1 MINDKE
7 KIIQNLIEIVKKTV
21 RNNKVNRDSSTKN
34 LPQWD
39 SLAYMAII
47 SEVELLYDLTVTQDN
62 IEKFD
67 SIQSIA
73 DLIKN
78 K

>member
-1 MINDKE
+1 MVNDEE
-7 KIIQNLIEIVKKTV
+7 KIIQDLIEIVKKTV
-21 RNNKVNRDSSTKN
+21 RSNTVNRDSSTKN

-47 SEVELLYDLTVTQDN
+47 SEVELLYDLPVTQDN

-67 SIQSIA
+67 SVLSIA
-73 DLIKN
+73 YLIKN

>member
-1 MINDKE
+1 MVNDKE
-7 KIIQNLIEIVKKTV
+7 KIIQDLIEIVKKTV
-21 RNNKVNRDSSTKN
+21 RSNKVNRDSSTKN
-34 LPQWD
+34 LAQWD

-47 SEVELLYDLTVTQDN
+47 SEVELLYDLPVTQDN

-73 DLIKN
+73 DLIKD